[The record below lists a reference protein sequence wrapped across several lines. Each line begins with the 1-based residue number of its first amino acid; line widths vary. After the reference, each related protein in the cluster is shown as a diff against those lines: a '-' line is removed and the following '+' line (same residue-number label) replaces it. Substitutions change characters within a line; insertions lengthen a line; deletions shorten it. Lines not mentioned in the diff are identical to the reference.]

1 MGKKIFNSFLVI
13 CALGF
18 TEVQAQETTNTSP
31 STASPSLCE
40 SLTKECRSH
49 SLGADTNPDLCS
61 SCKTSCASARESC
74 LQATD
79 IDNLDTASLY
89 SLYCKKTCKKYKK
102 KDQKKESSSTKGE

>member
-1 MGKKIFNSFLVI
+1 MKKLLSSAIII

-31 STASPSLCE
+31 NTVSPSLCE

-61 SCKTSCASARESC
+61 CKSSCAAAREAC
-74 LQATD
+74 LEANDT
-79 IDNLDTASLY
+79 DNLDTASLY
-89 SLYCKKTCKKYKK
+89 TLYCKKTCKKYKK
-102 KDQKKESSSTKGE
+102 QEKQKKDSSSTKSE